1 LRSSPQSVGM
11 LGGRP
16 LVASRRFPY
25 ASKQLTNRL
34 INAGERTEFVKNILR
49 GIASFLA
56 VGVLS
61 VGLAAQTT
69 SARYDSDIQTRV
81 TQQLTKKQD
90 FRNLQA
96 TTEDGIVTL
105 SGKVDLYQQKLD
117 AAKKVRKLAQVQG
130 VRNLI
135 AVNSA
140 VPDAEVQAKLE
151 RKLHYDRIGYD
162 NQFNFVDVSVKDGA
176 ATLTGATR
184 NDMGRDSAVWIAN
197 NMPGVTDVVDNVK
210 VLPVSGF
217 DDRIRISAVRAIYR
231 DPVLGRYASDPAKP
245 IRIVVDN
252 GNLSLYGT
260 VATAMD
266 KQIAGIRANQVF
278 GVFSVQNNL
287 EVVKGS

>member
-1 LRSSPQSVGM
+1 MKINLRS
-11 LGGRP
+11 
-16 LVASRRFPY
+16 
-25 ASKQLTNRL
+25 LT
-34 INAGERTEFVKNILR
+34 
-49 GIASFLA
+49 SFLA
-56 VGVLS
+56 VGILS

-69 SARYDSDIQTRV
+69 SARYDSDIQSGV
-81 TQQLTKKQD
+81 TQQLAKKQE

-117 AAKKVRKLAQVQG
+117 AAKKVRKLDKVQG
-130 VRNLI
+130 VRNLV
-135 AVNSA
+135 AVSSSA
-140 VPDAEVQAKLE
+140 PDAEVEARLE

-162 NQFNFVDVSVKDGA
+162 NLFNFVDVTVKDGV
-176 ATLTGATR
+176 ATLNGETY
-184 NDMGRDSAVWIAN
+184 NDVGRDSALALAN
-197 NMPGVTDVVDNVK
+197 SMPGVKDVVDNIK
-210 VLPVSGF
+210 VSPVSGF
-217 DDRIRISAVRAIYR
+217 DDRIRISALRAIYR

-252 GNLSLYGT
+252 GKLSLYGT

-266 KQIAGIRANQVF
+266 KQIAGMRANQVF

>member
-1 LRSSPQSVGM
+1 M
-11 LGGRP
+11 K
-16 LVASRRFPY
+16 F
-25 ASKQLTNRL
+25 
-34 INAGERTEFVKNILR
+34 ILKTMT
-49 GIASFLA
+49 SFLA

-61 VGLAAQTT
+61 VGLAAQTA
-69 SARYDSDIQTRV
+69 SARYDSDVQSRV
-81 TQQLTKKQD
+81 AQQLTRKQE

-96 TTEDGIVTL
+96 STEDGIVTL
-105 SGKVDLYQQKLD
+105 TGAVDLYQQKLD
-117 AAKKVRKLAQVQG
+117 AAKRVRKLQKVQG

-135 AVNSA
+135 AVRSSA
-140 VPDAEVQAKLE
+140 PDAAVQAKLE

-162 NQFNFVDVSVKDGA
+162 NQFNFVDVSVKNGA

-184 NDMGRDSAVWIAN
+184 SDVGRDSALWLAN
-197 NMPGVTDVVDNVK
+197 NMPGVNDVVDNIK

-217 DDRIRISAVRAIYR
+217 DDRIRISAVRALYR

-266 KQIAGIRANQVF
+266 KQIAGIRANQIF
-278 GVFSVQNNL
+278 GVFSVQNHL

>member
-1 LRSSPQSVGM
+1 MKLNLRS
-11 LGGRP
+11 
-16 LVASRRFPY
+16 
-25 ASKQLTNRL
+25 LT
-34 INAGERTEFVKNILR
+34 
-49 GIASFLA
+49 SFLA
-56 VGVLS
+56 VGILS

-69 SARYDSDIQTRV
+69 SARYDSDIQSRV
-81 TQQLTKKQD
+81 TQQLAKKQE

-117 AAKKVRKLAQVQG
+117 AAKKVRKLDKVQG
-130 VRNLI
+130 VRNLV
-135 AVNSA
+135 AVSSSA
-140 VPDAEVQAKLE
+140 PDAEVEARLE

-162 NQFNFVDVSVKDGA
+162 NLFNFVDVTVKDGV
-176 ATLTGATR
+176 ATLNGETY
-184 NDMGRDSAVWIAN
+184 NDLGRDSALALAN
-197 NMPGVTDVVDNVK
+197 SMPGVKDVVDNIK
-210 VLPVSGF
+210 VSPVSGF
-217 DDRIRISAVRAIYR
+217 DDRIRISALRAIYR

-252 GNLSLYGT
+252 GKLSLYGT

-266 KQIAGIRANQVF
+266 KQIAGMRANQVF

>member
-1 LRSSPQSVGM
+1 MPGT
-11 LGGRP
+11 G
-16 LVASRRFPY
+16 
-25 ASKQLTNRL
+25 L
-34 INAGERTEFVKNILR
+34 IFMKTILR
-49 GIASFLA
+49 GMASFLA

-61 VGLAAQTT
+61 VSLAAQTA
-69 SARYDSDIQTRV
+69 SARYDSDIQSRV
-81 TQQLTKKQD
+81 SQQLTKKQE

-96 TTEDGIVTL
+96 STEDGIVTL
-105 SGKVDLYQQKLD
+105 SGTVDLYQQKLD
-117 AAKKVRKLAQVQG
+117 AAKKVRKLDKVQG

-135 AVNSA
+135 AVRSSA
-140 VPDAEVQAKLE
+140 PDAEVQAKLE
-151 RKLHYDRIGYD
+151 RKLHYDRMGYD

-197 NMPGVTDVVDNVK
+197 NMPGVNDVVDNIE

-252 GNLSLYGT
+252 GNLTLYGT

-266 KQIAGIRANQVF
+266 KQIAGMRANQVF

-287 EVVKGS
+287 AVVKGS

>member
-1 LRSSPQSVGM
+1 MKINLRS
-11 LGGRP
+11 
-16 LVASRRFPY
+16 
-25 ASKQLTNRL
+25 LT
-34 INAGERTEFVKNILR
+34 
-49 GIASFLA
+49 SFLA
-56 VGVLS
+56 VSILS

-69 SARYDSDIQTRV
+69 SARYDSDIQSGV
-81 TQQLTKKQD
+81 TQQLAKKQE

-117 AAKKVRKLAQVQG
+117 AAKKVRKLDKVQG
-130 VRNLI
+130 VRNLV
-135 AVNSA
+135 AVSSSA
-140 VPDAEVQAKLE
+140 PDAEVEARLE

-162 NQFNFVDVSVKDGA
+162 NLFNFVDVTVKDGV
-176 ATLTGATR
+176 ATLNGETY
-184 NDMGRDSAVWIAN
+184 NDLGRDSALALAN
-197 NMPGVTDVVDNVK
+197 SMPGVKDVVDNIK
-210 VLPVSGF
+210 VSPVSGF
-217 DDRIRISAVRAIYR
+217 DDRIRISALRAIYR

-252 GNLSLYGT
+252 GKLSLYGT

-266 KQIAGIRANQVF
+266 KQIAGMRANQVF